1 MFFELHAHRNT
12 IFVASEV
19 LGGELQMF
27 FELQQHRNTIFAVS
41 EVLGGE
47 LQTFF
52 EPQEHRNTIVCSIGS
67 ARWRATKV
75 L

>member
-1 MFFELHAHRNT
+1 MFFELHEQRNT
-12 IFVASEV
+12 IFAASEV

-27 FELQQHRNTIFAVS
+27 FELQEHRNTIFCG
-41 EVLGGE
+41 L
-47 LQTFF
+47 
-52 EPQEHRNTIVCSIGS
+52 GS